1 MEHWNFNRL
10 PCPHREA
17 KLRSE
22 ECHLSDPTKQDQSG
36 SVVQCLFRQCGQMI
50 QTDSNSFPNKER
62 FYSFCFLLRIGRVLL
77 VQCFTSQFQ
86 TPLGDHT
93 FFYRSEQDG
102 LQTLQR
108 HFALC
113 SAANL
118 KAEVRTVALL
128 LIPCETRFFLFRIR
142 GISPKA
148 EVTTGSCGDRYSVS
162 MSVRMRNLW
171 ETFS

>member
-1 MEHWNFNRL
+1 MPIIRSNQAGLSLAAWFSASLPAVRVNDSNRF
-10 PCPHREA
+10 
-17 KLRSE
+17 
-22 ECHLSDPTKQDQSG
+22 KQ
-36 SVVQCLFRQCGQMI
+36 I
-50 QTDSNSFPNKER
+50 QTVFRTKRGSI
-62 FYSFCFLLRIGRVLL
+62 LLRIGRVVL

-118 KAEVRTVALL
+118 KAEVQTVALL
-128 LIPCETRFFLFRIR
+128 LILCETRGFFFLDQRHLAK
-142 GISPKA
+142 G
-148 EVTTGSCGDRYSVS
+148 GSV
-162 MSVRMRNLW
+162 NW
-171 ETFS
+171 FWW